1 MAHHELHN
9 GRLTTRHSPAQ
20 ENDRDQPAVHRR
32 APRRVRRTLLRVLT
46 LVACHADE
54 IAADPALV
62 LKALDA
68 SPRSVAICPPGCT
81 GDCQP
86 HQAVWARCTALEP
99 NCN

>member
-1 MAHHELHN
+1 MTSQQSIDAL
-9 GRLTTRHSPAQ
+9 LDAYA
-20 ENDRDQPAVHRR
+20 DQ
-32 APRRVRRTLLRVLT
+32 RRTLLRVLT